1 VTLLLGRHLA
11 FTMKAGLPSTS
22 CLLVLALFC
31 LPPTSQAETEE
42 ERVVEHYKRNYTWP
56 PTKFI
61 PDNPGWK
68 KLMQHRIRQVE
79 ESEGWQERFDGFP
92 ETLSA
97 AIVQRN
103 FTEHGFALARAPED
117 LMEVLREGIR
127 KGVAAGPR
135 LEVKNKLLGGIQPWF
150 IDRPDLARRVRNQ

>member
-1 VTLLLGRHLA
+1 
-11 FTMKAGLPSTS
+11 
-22 CLLVLALFC
+22 
-31 LPPTSQAETEE
+31 
-42 ERVVEHYKRNYTWP
+42 VVEHYEQNYTWP

-61 PDNPGWK
+61 PDAPGWK

-79 ESEGWQERFDGFP
+79 EIEGRQKRFDGYL

-103 FTEHGFALARAPED
+103 FMEHGFALARAPKD
-117 LMEVLREGIR
+117 LMEVFQERNR

-135 LEVKNKLLGGIQPWF
+135 LGKKSTPLEEFNLSLLTERISR
-150 IDRPDLARRVRNQ
+150 DK